1 MQPYLAIVAFSL
13 LSVIILK
20 PLYDRFFRWVGGRAG
35 LATMATLAVFF
46 LAILVPL
53 WLAGRVAAN
62 QFQQMAQDLE
72 QPGSVEQLSDALN
85 TRLRSVLGP
94 QAQLT
99 PAQQEQIRAAATGV
113 AKRAAAAVVNLG
125 MSIPTM
131 LASLFVF
138 LGIVGVL
145 LPTYDDFVQR
155 IKRLSPLDDA
165 VDALFLRRIKLTVW
179 AMFIA
184 IFVIAVVQG
193 LVMGLFIWFA
203 GVPYA
208 PLWTLLSVVCAMLP
222 LGASLIAIPL
232 GIAHLLIGNYTAAVI
247 ILAGYLLVVSNL
259 DTFIRPRLVPKE
271 AYLNFALVL
280 ISALG
285 GYALFGFFG
294 VVYGPVV
301 MIMFLTTLEV
311 YEMYYANDELPA
323 APLVEESPTT
333 PVNDQP
339 GGAAVFEEPATA
351 AGRTVPAVEGVAP
364 ASDDAAGPTSRP
376 DRPELPDEPPAG

>member
-1 MQPYLAIVAFSL
+1 M
-13 LSVIILK
+13 
-20 PLYDRFFRWVGGRAG
+20 
-35 LATMATLAVFF
+35 FF
-46 LAILVPL
+46 LAILLPL

-62 QFQQMAQDLE
+62 HFEQMAQDLE

-94 QAQLT
+94 QAQIRPNNRTDPCGGHRGRQTRRGCRGQSGHVDPDDAGQPVCLPRHRRR
-99 PAQQEQIRAAATGV
+99 PA
-113 AKRAAAAVVNLG
+113 
-125 MSIPTM
+125 
-131 LASLFVF
+131 
-138 LGIVGVL
+138 
-145 LPTYDDFVQR
+145 PTYADFVAR
-155 IKRLSPLDDA
+155 IKRLSPLDDV
-165 VDALFLRRIKLTVW
+165 VDTLFLRRIKLTVW

-259 DTFIRPRLVPKE
+259 DMFICPRLVPKE

-301 MIMFLTTLEV
+301 MILFLTTLEV
-311 YEMYYANDELPA
+311 YETYYATDEFRLRRC
-323 APLVEESPTT
+323 
-333 PVNDQP
+333 
-339 GGAAVFEEPATA
+339 ATKH
-351 AGRTVPAVEGVAP
+351 
-364 ASDDAAGPTSRP
+364 RP
-376 DRPELPDEPPAG
+376 RR